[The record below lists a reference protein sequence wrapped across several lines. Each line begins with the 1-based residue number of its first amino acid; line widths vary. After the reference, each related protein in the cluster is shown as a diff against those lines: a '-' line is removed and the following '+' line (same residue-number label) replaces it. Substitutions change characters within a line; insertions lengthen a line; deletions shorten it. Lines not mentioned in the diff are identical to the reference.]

1 MAGRFS
7 GATPMIH
14 VSCTSVAMGIFVIAA
29 IAASGHAQST
39 AVGDEA
45 NKSDDGGSVLIA
57 TADFNGD
64 GIADLA
70 QVTLPGGDEKG
81 PSTLTV
87 LLGQYGGGYVATP
100 VRVAVGNDPR
110 SITAG
115 DFNGDGKP
123 DLLVA
128 DAGGSVIELLGDGS
142 GNLVSAGKVAQV
154 GSAVS
159 MTVGDFNH
167 DGIPDLAISDVRSNA
182 VMVFMGAGNGEF
194 RPVWSF
200 ALPMRGVV
208 YYLAAADFN
217 GDGLADLAISSDDE
231 SSFVVMLGNGN
242 GTFTYAPALSHIPDP
257 NSYCPA

>member
-1 MAGRFS
+1 MNRVNRIS
-7 GATPMIH
+7 I
-14 VSCTSVAMGIFVIAA
+14 AMSIFLIAA
-29 IAASGHAQST
+29 IADSGHAQT
-39 AVGDEA
+39 IDG
-45 NKSDDGGSVLIA
+45 SDDASNSGDASSVLIA

-70 QVTLPGGDEKG
+70 EVTPPRGGEKG
-81 PSTLTV
+81 PATVTV
-87 LLGQYGGGYVATP
+87 LLGQHGGRYVAVP
-100 VRVAVGNDPR
+100 RNVAVGNDPR
-110 SITAG
+110 SIVAG
-115 DFNGDGKP
+115 DLNGDGKP

-128 DAGGSVIELLGDGS
+128 DGDGSVAELLGDGN

-159 MTVGDFNH
+159 MAVGDFNH
-167 DGIPDLAISDVRSNA
+167 DGIRDLAISDFRSNA
-182 VMVFMGAGNGEF
+182 VMIFLGVGNGEF

-231 SSFVVMLGNGN
+231 TSFVVMLGNGN

>member
-1 MAGRFS
+1 MAMRFS
-7 GATPMIH
+7 EATSMIYL
-14 VSCTSVAMGIFVIAA
+14 SFNSVAIGIFVIAA
-29 IAASGHAQST
+29 IAASGHAQAT
-39 AVGDEA
+39 AASDDG
-45 NKSDDGGSVLIA
+45 NKSDDGGSALIA
-57 TADFNGD
+57 TADFNSD

-70 QVTLPGGDEKG
+70 EVTLPGGDKKG
-81 PSTLTV
+81 PATLTI
-87 LLGQYGGGYVATP
+87 LLGQYGGRYVATT
-100 VRVAVGNDPR
+100 VRVTVGNDPR
-110 SITAG
+110 SIAAG

-128 DAGGSVIELLGDGS
+128 DADGSVIELLGDGN
-142 GNLVSAGKVAQV
+142 GNLLSADKVAQV

-159 MTVGDFNH
+159 ITVGDFNH
-167 DGIPDLAISDVRSNA
+167 DGIPDLAISDFRSNA
-182 VMVFMGAGNGEF
+182 VMVFLGAGNGEF

-217 GDGLADLAISSDDE
+217 GDGVADLAISSDDE
-231 SSFVVMLGNGN
+231 SSYVVMLGNGN